1 MKKVLL
7 ASAAVAAVVA
17 LSPVAFAGPIS
28 VTTAINFTCSG
39 EGVAGPGNTI
49 SSVGSGCTPFHSGS
63 ITYEG
68 TSTNAWTNSTWFQES
83 KSSNTTY
90 EVQSLSTNKVNP
102 GNAANG
108 NLPSTATT
116 ISYHQSNGFNYTTGQ
131 TSASVSTLTG
141 SSNVAPS
148 LGSLANGNIKQL
160 EISNNNATPFY
171 FDGFFFGETSTNTTL
186 SYEIFG
192 YDNSTLVYCI
202 DSLGNTCTGNL
213 NGAWAQFTPSGTVSA
228 NHANYTLLSL
238 PGGDANTAV
247 TKVYIDTKVPNLTVQ
262 DLDNFLVTEKIAV
275 TSVPEPDSL
284 ILLGS
289 GFGLVGFVIFLRRR
303 RIAGQTTV
311 A

>member
-7 ASAAVAAVVA
+7 VSAAVAAAVV
-17 LSPVAFAGPIS
+17 LSPVAFAATIN

-39 EGVAGPGNTI
+39 QGVAGPGNTVA
-49 SSVGSGCTPFHSGS
+49 SVGSGCTPFHSGS

-68 TSTNAWTNSTWFQES
+68 TSTNAWTNSSWFQ
-83 KSSNTTY
+83 KSETGQTTY
-90 EVQSLSTNKVNP
+90 EVQSLTTNKVNP

-108 NLPSTATT
+108 NLPSAATT

-131 TSASVSTLTG
+131 TTASVSTLTG

-148 LGSLANGNIKQL
+148 LGSLANGNVKQL
-160 EISNNNATPFY
+160 VITNNNATPFY
-171 FDGFFFGETSTNTTL
+171 FDGFFFGETSSNTTL

-192 YDNSTLVYCI
+192 YDNNTLVYCI

-238 PGGDANTAV
+238 PGADTNTAV
-247 TKVYIDTKVPNLTVQ
+247 TKVYIDTKVPNLTIQ
-262 DLDNFLVTEKIAV
+262 DLDNFLVTEKIPV
-275 TSVPEPDSL
+275 SSVPEPDSL

-289 GFGLVGFVIFLRRR
+289 GFGLVGLVMFLRRR
-303 RIAGQTTV
+303 RTASQVT
-311 A
+311 AA